1 MHYLSVIQIP
11 TQNLI
16 RSKARLQAPTA
27 WLARITHESKRRAI
41 NSDGSSGSGWKCER
55 LSRENQCRLCYQLI
69 LKARQSLCKRL
80 TILKAHFWWP
90 AHKINTRIQEPG
102 NLFMSRTLATENCIF
117 CLFISRLLAF
127 FIWSNFSYQHLV
139 CPLENLIKMVSPC
152 VAICKQ
158 ILGWLGVLNWAVI
171 HKSYRS
177 YLYKIYYFK
186 AIIKKIQTR

>member
-1 MHYLSVIQIP
+1 MSPSGALSTAMAV
-11 TQNLI
+11 
-16 RSKARLQAPTA
+16 RDQA
-27 WLARITHESKRRAI
+27 ESVRGWAVKI
-41 NSDGSSGSGWKCER
+41 NVDCH
-55 LSRENQCRLCYQLI
+55 QLI
-69 LKARQSLCKRL
+69 FKARQSLCKRF

-186 AIIKKIQTR
+186 AIIKNKQTR